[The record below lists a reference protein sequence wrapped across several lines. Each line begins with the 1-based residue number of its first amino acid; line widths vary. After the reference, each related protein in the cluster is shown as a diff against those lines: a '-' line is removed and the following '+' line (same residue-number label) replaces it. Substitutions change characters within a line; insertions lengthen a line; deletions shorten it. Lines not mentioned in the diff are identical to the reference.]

1 MSGLFR
7 CAGDILFDD
16 HQPLPGQIS
25 NVQLKKYSETSNFLQ
40 LKQPLTPEH
49 PYFFAQIRSLA
60 QHSRI
65 TLGIAGP
72 DIDNDAH
79 PGHWNNTVGYH
90 SDSGKCFSSHSSSAN
105 TKGEKFSIGDM
116 FGVLVTYFGEDMS
129 TVMFLKNGL
138 PVATRYLFESNHS
151 KFLPTLCLEN
161 GPIDLGIMWPQ
172 AAIGIP
178 KFDERNM
185 LNWIKDSGMQYD
197 PAKNMFMYDKKL
209 PEVTLQS
216 PVPLTKELVHYEVI
230 VQEAMEGESP
240 AVGIATCSPL
250 TPTPTC
256 LLLRDFFR
264 WKAEGKDL
272 KSHRGQRIGFGIH
285 YNPDELSKPDF
296 DDKKQQLVLCFVT
309 MDMQIVFFRMMM
321 QPPGGF
327 YPLIVMT
334 RAASKVSL
342 DLETNR
348 DLGQESTRELL
359 DNLYREKLPDAL
371 QVVKED
377 RIARELSQKMFRKSS
392 DIELDI
398 NDHVCIV
405 SLPKDKRRIH
415 TIQFTRSLT
424 PECSYFCAKILNLNE
439 DSVVSIGIGSSTFP
453 LNKHPGKCPQ
463 STGYVSREGKMYCNE
478 KLNGHTEGER
488 FNEGDTV
495 GVDIRNFNDLGYSVV
510 LFIKNDRPIG
520 TRYVTIEDSNDLLP
534 TISLCGNGY
543 DVTLNV
549 FWQNRLAQG
558 PDLRFVGNLEH
569 WCLPQDCEVNHDT
582 HVIDVKDHLKPVSI
596 QCPNSLNE
604 FFNHFEIEII
614 DDFGGSNPPPPVIAL
629 TSAAPKG
636 DMPSE
641 KMSNYKI
648 DYLRF
653 WAIGEAE
660 KSVKVGDLV
669 GWGMLIPN
677 SELDHDKRMVICY
690 LTINRNIALTRVL
703 FEPVGGLYPMVVL
716 PADVNRV
723 KLEFS
728 AVHITEHPIT
738 EELVNKLLSE
748 AKEIFEREQEFL
760 RTNKDKDVDDFEI
773 ESSDLLKPLPQSTD
787 KHSEGKT
794 DNQSEKSEP
803 KLRNVV
809 MKAKGLDSVQKAVKN
824 FRENQESGTQSK
836 ACVIL

>member
-25 NVQLKKYSETSNFLQ
+25 NVQLKKFSETSNFLQ

-60 QHSRI
+60 QQSRI

-79 PGHWNNTVGYH
+79 PGHWNNTVGFH
-90 SDSGKCFSSHSSSAN
+90 SDTGKCFSSHNSSAN

-116 FGVLVTYFGEDMS
+116 FGVMVTYFGEGMS
-129 TVMFLKNGL
+129 TVLFIKNGV
-138 PVATRYLFESNHS
+138 PVATRYLFEPDNR

-185 LNWIKDSGMQYD
+185 LNWIKDDGMQYD
-197 PAKNMFMYDKKL
+197 SGKNLFTYDQKN

-216 PVPLTKELVHYEVI
+216 PVPLTKDLVHYEMI
-230 VQEAMEGESP
+230 VMETLDGESP
-240 AVGIATCSPL
+240 AVGLATCSPL
-250 TPTPTC
+250 MPTPTC
-256 LLLRDFFR
+256 VLLRDFFR

-272 KSHRGQRIGFGIH
+272 QVHVGQRIGFGIH
-285 YNPDELSKPDF
+285 YSPEEVSKPDF

-348 DLGQESTRELL
+348 DLGQESTRALL
-359 DNLYREKLPDAL
+359 DDLYQKKLPEAL
-371 QVVKED
+371 EVVQKDNEY
-377 RIARELSQKMFRKSS
+377 RELSKDMFRKSD
-392 DIELDI
+392 DISIE
-398 NDHVCIV
+398 VEEQECVV

-415 TIQFTRSLT
+415 AIQFNCCLN
-424 PECSYFCAKILNLNE
+424 PQHSYFCAQIVKLNE
-439 DSVVSIGIGSSTFP
+439 DSVVSIGVGDSNFP
-453 LNKHPGKCPQ
+453 LTKHPGKCAQ

-478 KLNGHTEGER
+478 KSGGNIEGER
-488 FNEGDTV
+488 FNEGDIV
-495 GVDIRNFNDLGYSVV
+495 GLDVTTFNENGSSIV
-510 LFIKNDRPIG
+510 LFIKNDRPVG
-520 TRYVTIEDSNDLLP
+520 MRYVTINCDDLMP
-534 TISLCGNGY
+534 TISMCGNGY
-543 DVTLNV
+543 DVCLHV
-549 FWQNRLAQG
+549 FWQNRLSDG
-558 PDLRFVGNLEH
+558 PNTKFFCNLKN
-569 WCLPQDCEVNHDT
+569 WCLPSDSEVDEDSNT
-582 HVIDVKDHLKPVSI
+582 VIVKDHLKPISI
-596 QCPNSLNE
+596 QCPEHLNE
-604 FFNHFEIEII
+604 FFNHFEMEIL
-614 DDFGGSNPPPPVIAL
+614 DEFGGSHPPPPVIAL
-629 TSAAPKG
+629 SSAATK
-636 DMPSE
+636 DNSHLE
-641 KMSNYKI
+641 EMSNFRI

-653 WAIGEAE
+653 WAVGEAE
-660 KSVKVGDLV
+660 QSVKVGDLV
-669 GWGMLIPN
+669 GWGMLIPKSQMN
-677 SELDHDKRMVICY
+677 KEDRMVICY
-690 LTINRNIALTRVL
+690 LTINRNIALTRVM
-703 FEPVGGLYPMVVL
+703 FEPPGGLYPIVIL
-716 PADVNRV
+716 PNDVNRV

-728 AVHITEHPIT
+728 AVHITKHPISD
-738 EELVNKLLSE
+738 ELVDKLLSE
-748 AKEIFEREQEFL
+748 AEEIYEREQEFL
-760 RTNKDKDVDDFEI
+760 QANKNKDIDDFELDR
-773 ESSDLLKPLPQSTD
+773 SALLKPLPQQTD
-787 KHSEGKT
+787 KNSGESDKHV
-794 DNQSEKSEP
+794 DKSEP

-809 MKAKGLDSVQKAVKN
+809 MKAKGIDSVQKAVKN
-824 FRENQESGTQSK
+824 YRDNQQMGHHSK